1 VRFLSFALAAAAAV
15 ALALAVVVKLAGGE
29 YALGIVPVTLWRLA
43 LALLGFA
50 IYALLYSQ
58 SRRAD

>member
-1 VRFLSFALAAAAAV
+1 MRFVSFALAAAAAV
-15 ALALAVVVKLAGGE
+15 ALALAVVLKLAGGR
-29 YALGIVPVTLWRLA
+29 YALGIGPVTFWRLA
-43 LALLGFA
+43 LALLAFA